1 MWTSPSSMPSGSRAF
16 SSPAR
21 QCSRSS
27 TSSPPTPG
35 PGCDTIARLCSGRYP
50 KIARMRTLLLAD
62 DNVTVQRVIA
72 LTFAREPVRIVTA
85 SDGHQAM
92 DRVVVDRPDIVLAG
106 TTLPQVNGYD
116 LARFVKSK
124 AESRNVPVLL
134 LSGAFEIVDEAQ
146 LKSSGANG
154 VIEKPVEPLAVIS
167 RVKELLGLKSEGET
181 AAAGPGRL
189 VTPAGATPDRPAAPS
204 PTMPRVVM
212 ST

>member
-1 MWTSPSSMPSGSRAF
+1 
-16 SSPAR
+16 
-21 QCSRSS
+21 
-27 TSSPPTPG
+27 
-35 PGCDTIARLCSGRYP
+35 
-50 KIARMRTLLLAD
+50 MRTLLLAD

-72 LTFAREPVRIVTA
+72 LTFAREPVRVVTA

-134 LSGAFEIVDEAQ
+134 LSGAFETIDEAQ

-167 RVKELLGLKSEGET
+167 RVKELLGITSEGD
-181 AAAGPGRL
+181 AASPAAGRLGQPASASDAGPAAPLPMVPRL
-189 VTPAGATPDRPAAPS
+189 VTSTRRMPPVEPREAPESSAAGAGDDYFDSLASAFDTL
-204 PTMPRVVM
+204 
-212 ST
+212 